1 MNLVF
6 NAALP
11 QSAEGSELE
20 LLALWRIPV
29 ASTEFSGAGSVNP
42 ELLRAFTV
50 MRRLDSRHDAETS
63 KGFYVSADD
72 LIRRCDIAEMRTL
85 FAFIAARLGDT
96 VASANRQ
103 AWKDHG
109 IRGVKIAIAGSWFQ
123 IQNSG
128 AFHDVHTHGNCSWSG
143 AYYVDIDPSEQRR
156 AHPVYGSRNGMLRFY
171 GPWWEQLAGAHI
183 DAGNAYLM
191 DSYWDVEP
199 EPGLL
204 VLFPSYLKH
213 QAFPYD
219 GERDRV
225 VVSFNASV
233 DAAPGTSFKSYDFS

>member
-1 MNLVF
+1 MHH
-6 NAALP
+6 
-11 QSAEGSELE
+11 
-20 LLALWRIPV
+20 
-29 ASTEFSGAGSVNP
+29 
-42 ELLRAFTV
+42 
-50 MRRLDSRHDAETS
+50 LDSRHDAETS

-85 FAFIAARLGDT
+85 FAFVAARLGVT
-96 VASANRQ
+96 RSPLP
-103 AWKDHG
+103 KS
-109 IRGVKIAIAGSWFQ
+109 AGSGRIMGSEGSRLPSQVAGSRFKVMERFTMFTRME
-123 IQNSG
+123 IVLG
-128 AFHDVHTHGNCSWSG
+128 LV
-143 AYYVDIDPSEQRR
+143 AYYVDIDPGEQRR
-156 AHPVYGSRNGMLRFY
+156 AHPVYGSRNGILRFY

-183 DAGNAYLM
+183 DAGNTYLM